1 MSIDIEIRDKIQRA
15 ACDAISSSL
24 LVVKHMTFSG
34 YGIPEDEMW
43 NEIISP
49 MLRFGI
55 ELKVWGEIGQR
66 EDAYLCA
73 AQTAL
78 GESTKSL

>member
-1 MSIDIEIRDKIQRA
+1 
-15 ACDAISSSL
+15 
-24 LVVKHMTFSG
+24 
-34 YGIPEDEMW
+34 MW